1 MFPECIAPMLLTRSF
16 LLGGNM
22 ERTEMKDG
30 IVTIGELEFTA
41 LMKRLIHAYQFK
53 GTGELPDKVIFPNVG
68 EIEGVVIEYPT
79 REVEYATCG

>member
-1 MFPECIAPMLLTRSF
+1 
-16 LLGGNM
+16 M

-53 GTGELPDKVIFPNVG
+53 GNGELPNKVIFPDVG

-79 REVEYATCG
+79 QEVADAISG